1 MNSVDMANN
10 LIFRAKNLQE
20 FIVETDTPEDFRFN
34 GRVPFDMQIV
44 DGEATIKVLALTL
57 DEAMMRVDSFL
68 FGVDDESN

>member
-1 MNSVDMANN
+1 M
-10 LIFRAKNLQE
+10 
-20 FIVETDTPEDFRFN
+20 PEDFRFN

-57 DEAMMRVDSFL
+57 DEAIMRVDSFL

>member
-1 MNSVDMANN
+1 MNILTVMDRIKA
-10 LIFRAKNLQE
+10 LQE
-20 FIVETDTPEDFRFN
+20 FEVKTTLPEGFRFN
-34 GRVPFDMQIV
+34 GKIPFDMQIE

>member
-1 MNSVDMANN
+1 MNILTVMDRIKS
-10 LIFRAKNLQE
+10 LQE
-20 FIVETDTPEDFRFN
+20 FEVKTTLPEGFRFN
-34 GRVPFDMQIV
+34 GKIPFDMQIV

>member
-1 MNSVDMANN
+1 MDILTVMDRIKA
-10 LIFRAKNLQE
+10 LQE
-20 FIVETDTPEDFRFN
+20 FEVKTTLPEGFRFN

-68 FGVDDESN
+68 FGADDESN